1 MNYKKIFKKNPD
13 KIGFVNMLKKVC
25 MIDNRK
31 YIFYDELYKKNITIV
46 HSYITELKNNYHISK
61 QHYLEDI
68 NFKKCIT
75 VIKQICKLH
84 TVGCDNKRKYQK
96 NSYKIYYIFS
106 L

>member
-1 MNYKKIFKKNPD
+1 MKYKKIFKKNPD
-13 KIGFVNMLKKVC
+13 KTDFVNMLNKVC

-31 YIFYDELYKKNITIV
+31 YIIYDELYKKNMTII
-46 HSYITELKNNYHISK
+46 HSYISELKNNYHISK
-61 QHYLEDI
+61 QDYLEDI

-75 VIKQICKLH
+75 IIKQICN
-84 TVGCDNKRKYQK
+84 VNNIGCDNKRKYQN